1 MLPQCFKIMLKPFD
15 DYSTYCMISL
25 KNQKKKKDHPCHFLN
40 ETFYMW
46 NLV

>member
-25 KNQKKKKDHPCHFLN
+25 KKKKKKEHPCHFLN